1 MATINTG
8 NNATYSDFYK
18 NTFLPEHIHRVTI
31 ATHVFGTLLGIF
43 WLVACTALGHY
54 FWLLLF
60 PIVHAVPGLIG
71 HRIAERNAEV
81 GDVRVTRKDFPLWWF
96 IRANHQMTWNL
107 MLKR

>member
-1 MATINTG
+1 VKNSSPIQI
-8 NNATYSDFYK
+8 ATYSDFYK
-18 NTFLPEHIHRVTI
+18 NTFLPEHTHKVTI
-31 ATHVFGTLLGIF
+31 TTHVFGTLLGIF
-43 WLVACTALGHY
+43 WLVACVLLGHY

-81 GDVRVTRKDFPLWWF
+81 GDARVTRKDFPLWWF

-107 MLKR
+107 MLRR